1 MLFQQKSFFFKYT
14 VKLQT
19 YLWRESRNTTR
30 LLYFFRS
37 RKERKY
43 ITIYRLAEIII
54 LLIQIISICIGKTI
68 LRTNPL
74 GIGRKQSDL
83 NRNILRLQHFPF
95 FIGSYN
101 ISPFRNRRYINH
113 ISFTQYSKR
122 ECFTR
127 CQRLIVFSRI
137 HFIVSRTNTF
147 YFQRGI
153 NRLLIINWCL
163 IKIDHP
169 IISQGFIPV
178 IRQTECILKI
188 SGFHT
193 IFFQFPC

>member
-1 MLFQQKSFFFKYT
+1 MIT
-14 VKLQT
+14 M
-19 YLWRESRNTTR
+19 RN
-30 LLYFFRS
+30 
-37 RKERKY
+37 
-43 ITIYRLAEIII
+43 IWIMM
-54 LLIQIISICIGKTI
+54 
-68 LRTNPL
+68 L
-74 GIGRKQSDL
+74 GICLFGCGAAKQPLSSQLSLTWKLEKD
-83 NRNILRLQHFPF
+83 
-95 FIGSYN
+95 SVEA
-101 ISPFRNRRYINH
+101 RY
-113 ISFTQYSKR
+113 FK
-122 ECFTR
+122 
-127 CQRLIVFSRI
+127 
-137 HFIVSRTNTF
+137 NTF